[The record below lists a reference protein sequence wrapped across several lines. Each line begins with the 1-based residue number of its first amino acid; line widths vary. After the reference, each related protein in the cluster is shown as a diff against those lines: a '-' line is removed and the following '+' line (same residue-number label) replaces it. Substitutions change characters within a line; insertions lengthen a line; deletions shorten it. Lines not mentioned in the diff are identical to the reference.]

1 MLVEAQ
7 GGRGQ
12 SRGSCHVQSGSQ
24 VKLWEAVRQGR
35 GQRVIRTA
43 GSRLGKGMGRSQGN
57 CSHENGKGRN
67 LQHTGESESVE
78 KEAKENKANE
88 GERKQ
93 GLGEGLSYC
102 RYWQ

>member
-1 MLVEAQ
+1 MTEAGKVGIQQSKGAGGMCCLLVEAQ

-43 GSRLGKGMGRSQGN
+43 GSRLGKGMGEEPRQ
-57 CSHENGKGRN
+57 
-67 LQHTGESESVE
+67 L
-78 KEAKENKANE
+78 
-88 GERKQ
+88 
-93 GLGEGLSYC
+93 
-102 RYWQ
+102 